1 MCVLTIRP
9 GEKGHDSSDE
19 DTSWR
24 SDYLSRESLALLLK
38 ASLAGT
44 TVLRPEAGFG
54 PHHRLHTY
62 EGGIYTGQPML
73 LKVVAGT
80 DR

>member
-24 SDYLSRESLALLLK
+24 SDYLSREGLALLLK
-38 ASLAGT
+38 AGVASA
-44 TVLRPEAGFG
+44 TVLRPQAGFG
-54 PHHRLHTY
+54 SHHRLHTH

-73 LKVVAGT
+73 LKVVFGT
-80 DR
+80 GR